1 MENTYVFTRQIEE
14 SRWDC
19 IFFFFGINADEE
31 GSKCHHLFCMLHTST
46 TVSSKLTQIAL
57 GMFFSY
63 HHLIKAARRQSWYYI
78 KEKCFIS
85 LLITIL
91 VCIEGSNVP
100 TTYLYQNM
108 FYVLSQ
114 SENNYASSSHYNH
127 IDIPFLCI
135 ILHGRIKMSLN
146 IVICIQV
153 FHSYEMIELGLYF

>member
-1 MENTYVFTRQIEE
+1 MYLLDRQRTLDGIA
-14 SRWDC
+14 
-19 IFFFFGINADEE
+19 FFFGINADEE

-46 TVSSKLTQIAL
+46 IVSSKLTQIAL

-108 FYVLSQ
+108 FYVLS
-114 SENNYASSSHYNH
+114 Y
-127 IDIPFLCI
+127 
-135 ILHGRIKMSLN
+135 SLKT
-146 IVICIQV
+146 IMLAAATTTRQT
-153 FHSYEMIELGLYF
+153 FHSYVQGWDMYPTAWKDKNVSEYCNLYMFHSYHIR